1 VVDTLRAQGWTVPE
15 TQANFVWL
23 RLGERTVD
31 FAAACAKA
39 GVVVRPFPGEGVRV
53 TIGEAEANDIFVKV
67 TEGFHK
73 EL

>member
-1 VVDTLRAQGWTVPE
+1 VPE

-31 FAAACAKA
+31 FAARCEAA
-39 GVVVRPFPGEGVRV
+39 GVTVRPFPGEGVRV
-53 TIGEAEANDIFVKV
+53 SIGERAADDIFLRVA
-67 TEGFHK
+67 EEFRK